1 MSHASYLALKRCMDL
16 LVAASGVV
24 GLCPAAV
31 VIAVLIKADSP
42 GPVLFRQ
49 TRVGRDGELFEIYK
63 FRTLEVGHDTTEQT
77 YNHSPGVTRIGSL
90 LRRSKLDE
98 VPQLWNVLKG
108 DMSLVGPRPCLPD
121 LWAQMPPWA
130 QARFQVRPGLSGLA
144 QVSGNTQLTWEQRWH
159 FDVRYVEQ
167 LSLGMDLTVL
177 ARTAG
182 ALLRGEE
189 PAQRGVPG

>member
-130 QARFQVRPGLSGLA
+130 QARSQVRPGLSGLA